1 MINGEVYEMVR
12 SGVVISEQSQFAD
25 KYPWE
30 MLKGSDWE
38 ALFAKLPRLA
48 VRRR

>member
-1 MINGEVYEMVR
+1 MPSNRTGGG
-12 SGVVISEQSQFAD
+12 SSFGVLNLAD

-48 VRRR
+48 GHRR